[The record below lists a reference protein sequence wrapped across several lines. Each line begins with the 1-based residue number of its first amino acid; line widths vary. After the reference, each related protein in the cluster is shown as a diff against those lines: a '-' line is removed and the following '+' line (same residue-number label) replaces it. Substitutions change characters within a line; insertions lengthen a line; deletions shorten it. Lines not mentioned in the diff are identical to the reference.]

1 MSDQINEQ
9 RSEIA
14 VLLTKQRRYLQ
25 LTQEEAAEKAAKEAA
40 EKLKKEEDR
49 RQNEKKDLWKL
60 KGLKDNPDIFHST
73 SETPEKKKKG
83 MRR

>member
-1 MSDQINEQ
+1 MALNQI
-9 RSEIA
+9 
-14 VLLTKQRRYLQ
+14 
-25 LTQEEAAEKAAKEAA
+25 
-40 EKLKKEEDR
+40 KLKKEEDR